1 MMMLTIV
8 ASTGVKEKNKRRII
22 FMNSPTV
29 TRGVR
34 KTLNLLSKSQKKSS
48 AFTTTTRIKQRILV
62 GLLSDDS
69 ALQTDS

>member
-8 ASTGVKEKNKRRII
+8 AKEKKNKRRII

-34 KTLNLLSKSQKKSS
+34 KTLNLLSKSQKS
-48 AFTTTTRIKQRILV
+48 RLRLRQQRELNS
-62 GLLSDDS
+62 GFLSVC
-69 ALQTDS
+69 